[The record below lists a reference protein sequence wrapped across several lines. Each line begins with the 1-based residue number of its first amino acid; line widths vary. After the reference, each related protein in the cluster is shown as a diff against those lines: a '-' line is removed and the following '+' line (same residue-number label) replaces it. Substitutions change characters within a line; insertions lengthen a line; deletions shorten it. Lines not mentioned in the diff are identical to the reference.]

1 MPLFESPLSVQK
13 VKPNSQASITDLF
26 DIHLILTDIKIERNN
41 FTSQVIL
48 IPKPLMDKSQP
59 VV

>member
-1 MPLFESPLSVQK
+1 MPLFESPLSVQE

-26 DIHLILTDIKIERNN
+26 NIHLILTDKIKRNN